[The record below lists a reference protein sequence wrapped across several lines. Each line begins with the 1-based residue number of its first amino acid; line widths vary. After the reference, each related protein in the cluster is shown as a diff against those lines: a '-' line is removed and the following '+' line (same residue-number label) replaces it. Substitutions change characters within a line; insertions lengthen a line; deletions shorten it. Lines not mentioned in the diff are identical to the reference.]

1 MARKNN
7 LTYQLILIADAVQHF
22 IIDISNIINCDISD
36 KEMIGTVLR
45 QF

>member
-1 MARKNN
+1 MTHKNN
-7 LTYQLILIADAVQHF
+7 QLILVADAVQYL
-22 IIDISNIINCDISD
+22 IVDISDIINCDISD